1 MGFMDKLRNRL
12 QMGRGKSKQEAG
24 RAMGDPY
31 LEAEGRGERVEGG
44 VKQAGERVKDAGK
57 DVRDAFKN

>member
-12 QMGRGKSKQEAG
+12 QMGRGRSKQEAG

-31 LEAEGRGERVEGG
+31 LEAEGRAERMEGG
-44 VKQAGERVKDAGK
+44 VRQAGERVKDAGR
-57 DVRDAFKN
+57 DVRDAIRD

>member
-1 MGFMDKLRNRL
+1 MGFIDKLRNRFK
-12 QMGRGKSKQEAG
+12 MGRGRAKQEAG

-44 VKQAGERVKDAGK
+44 VRQAGERVKDAGQ